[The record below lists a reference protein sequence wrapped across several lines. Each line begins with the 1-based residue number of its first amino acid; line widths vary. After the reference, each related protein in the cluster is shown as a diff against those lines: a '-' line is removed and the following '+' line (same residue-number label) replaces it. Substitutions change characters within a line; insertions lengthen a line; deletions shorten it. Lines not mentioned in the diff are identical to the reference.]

1 MATLW
6 ESETASDADVTEKEI
21 EFIQELISDDPSIGY
36 DHWFE
41 LRGERAQQA
50 NSQDG

>member
-6 ESETASDADVTEKEI
+6 ESETASDADITEKDVES
-21 EFIQELISDDPSIGY
+21 IQELTSDDPAIGY

-41 LRGERAQQA
+41 FKGGKSTTR
-50 NSQDG
+50 